1 MHKYIFPGFSV
12 GEVKPLRGPGR
23 REVGHGNLAERA
35 NISRGTL
42 LLIERGET
50 EPSGKTML
58 NIAKALGH
66 QVEEI
71 FLPDL

>member
-1 MHKYIFPGFSV
+1 MKNRIK
-12 GEVKPLRGPGR
+12 ELRAR
-23 REVGHGNLAERA
+23 YNLSQEALAERA

>member
-1 MHKYIFPGFSV
+1 MKNKIK
-12 GEVKPLRGPGR
+12 ELRAR
-23 REVGHGNLAERA
+23 YNLSQEALAEKA
-35 NISRGTL
+35 NITRGTL

-50 EPSGKTML
+50 EPSGITMIK
-58 NIAKALGH
+58 IAKALGH